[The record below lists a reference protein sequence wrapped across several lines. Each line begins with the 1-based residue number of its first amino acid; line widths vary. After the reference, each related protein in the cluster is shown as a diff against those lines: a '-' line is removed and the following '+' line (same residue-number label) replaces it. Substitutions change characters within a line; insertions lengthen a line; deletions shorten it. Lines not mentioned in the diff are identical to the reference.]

1 MKSEMKATTVAIL
14 LAISFQAVLA
24 TIHTTCYNYFL
35 EKDGCVFSAA
45 DARNRCPAP
54 IKDHDDPFNC
64 MNPKVVKRSER
75 HSLGRRYDDNDGVRH
90 TSLLLLGS
98 RNLIPTSCFC
108 RALPLRWKGICGTY
122 NSTTDLG
129 VCLWSGA
136 EQKSPTVE
144 SAGWLNGQ
152 TSNCGKQVYVQ
163 RKRAPKTVKYVK
175 VLDGCSFD
183 TTALSTGC
191 FQIALTSK
199 LFDEFNP
206 TAKEKKDG
214 LILDGISWDFNNLL
228 GQNLQSGPV

>member
-1 MKSEMKATTVAIL
+1 MKATTVAIL

-54 IKDHDDPFNC
+54 IKDHDDPVKQFNC
-64 MNPKVVKRSER
+64 INPKVVKRSER
-75 HSLGRRYDDNDGVRH
+75 HSLGRRYDDNDGSFAVA
-90 TSLLLLGS
+90 GG
-98 RNLIPTSCFC
+98 
-108 RALPLRWKGICGTY
+108 KGICGTY

-144 SAGWLNGQ
+144 SAGWLNGLK

-163 RKRAPKTVKYVK
+163 RKGQPKTVKYVK

>member
-1 MKSEMKATTVAIL
+1 MKATTVAIL

-64 MNPKVVKRSER
+64 INPKVVKRSER
-75 HSLGRRYDDNDGVRH
+75 HSLGRRYDDNDGSFAVA
-90 TSLLLLGS
+90 GG
-98 RNLIPTSCFC
+98 
-108 RALPLRWKGICGTY
+108 KGICGTY

-144 SAGWLNGQ
+144 SAGWLNGLK

-163 RKRAPKTVKYVK
+163 RKGQPKTVKYVK

>member
-64 MNPKVVKRSER
+64 INPKVVKRSER
-75 HSLGRRYDDNDGVRH
+75 HLWVDDTMTMTGFAVAGGKAYPH
-90 TSLLLLGS
+90 AATAITSS
-98 RNLIPTSCFC
+98 Q
-108 RALPLRWKGICGTY
+108 ICGTY

-144 SAGWLNGQ
+144 SAGWLNGLK

-163 RKRAPKTVKYVK
+163 RKGQPKTVKYVK